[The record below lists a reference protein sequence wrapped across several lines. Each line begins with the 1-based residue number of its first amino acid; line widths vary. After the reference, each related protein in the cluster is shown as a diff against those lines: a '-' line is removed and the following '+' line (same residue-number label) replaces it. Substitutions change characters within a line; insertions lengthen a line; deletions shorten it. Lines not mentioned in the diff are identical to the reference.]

1 MKATKNV
8 WFIQGERETER
19 ERERERGVGEVG
31 SCTVKYTLIKLKAG
45 SAAKILLFFADCS

>member
-8 WFIQGERETER
+8 WFIQGERER
-19 ERERERGVGEVG
+19 ERERERGGGGGVGG
-31 SCTVKYTLIKLKAG
+31 CTVKYTLNILKAG

>member
-8 WFIQGERETER
+8 WFIQGERE
-19 ERERERGVGEVG
+19 RERGGGGEEVG
-31 SCTVKYTLIKLKAG
+31 SCTVKYTLNILKAG

>member
-8 WFIQGERETER
+8 WFIQGERER
-19 ERERERGVGEVG
+19 ERERERGGEEVG
-31 SCTVKYTLIKLKAG
+31 SCTVKYTLNILKAG